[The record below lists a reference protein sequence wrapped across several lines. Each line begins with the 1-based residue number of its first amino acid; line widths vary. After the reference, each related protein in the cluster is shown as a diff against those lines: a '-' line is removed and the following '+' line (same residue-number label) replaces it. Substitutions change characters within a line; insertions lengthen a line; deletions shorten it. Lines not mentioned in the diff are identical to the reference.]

1 MLFWDPGRKYMCIWN
16 KFLLVLY
23 YRFYSV
29 FFKHLNL
36 WLDHSLL
43 FGNHLFIGGKSHC
56 SGADWARTWRC
67 WGFGVHLI
75 ESCLDSCL
83 GRDRVVCGNSLV
95 PEGNKT
101 HRDERQLDGADLKKI
116 ALPIVL
122 STSKQIIGF
131 EGRGG
136 SVKGVNLDLKADFFR
151 AVSFLSVG

>member
-1 MLFWDPGRKYMCIWN
+1 M
-16 KFLLVLY
+16 
-23 YRFYSV
+23 
-29 FFKHLNL
+29 
-36 WLDHSLL
+36 
-43 FGNHLFIGGKSHC
+43 
-56 SGADWARTWRC
+56 
-67 WGFGVHLI
+67 
-75 ESCLDSCL
+75 
-83 GRDRVVCGNSLV
+83 VCGNSLV